1 MDLQCGAAWRGVQ
14 PGPGEEVAAG
24 HLLDDVVL
32 HREAAR
38 CWGGGGEEGG
48 GWLNLNSYVSLF
60 IEAFCLLVL

>member
-1 MDLQCGAAWRGVQ
+1 MDYQCGAAWRGVQ

-38 CWGGGGEEGG
+38 CWGGGGRRGVVG
-48 GWLNLNSYVSLF
+48 LN
-60 IEAFCLLVL
+60 